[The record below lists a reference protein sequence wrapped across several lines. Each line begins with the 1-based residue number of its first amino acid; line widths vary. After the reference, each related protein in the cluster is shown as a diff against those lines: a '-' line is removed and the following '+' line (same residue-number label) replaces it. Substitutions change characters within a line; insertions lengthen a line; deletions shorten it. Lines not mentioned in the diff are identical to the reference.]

1 MAIERKDRSF
11 DQIFEEVS
19 FERVP
24 FDYVQT
30 LKIHMVDGSV
40 LDVSEDEIRNAD
52 NELELFK
59 NISRDEIADVAIT
72 LDYDSIKEDVS
83 NTVKGVLASF
93 FDDKSEI

>member
-30 LKIHMVDGSV
+30 LKIHLVDGTV
-40 LDVSEDEIRNAD
+40 VDVSEEEIRSAD
-52 NELELFK
+52 NELDLFE
-59 NISRDEIADVAIT
+59 NIAREDIADVQIT
-72 LDYDSIKEDVS
+72 LDYDGIKEDVS
-83 NTVKGVLASF
+83 NTVEDVLKSF
-93 FDDKSEI
+93 FD

>member
-11 DQIFEEVS
+11 DRIFEEVS

-40 LDVSEDEIRNAD
+40 LDLTEEEIRNAENE
-52 NELELFK
+52 NELFE
-59 NISRDEIADVAIT
+59 NISRDDIADVAIT
-72 LDYDSIKEDVS
+72 LDYDGIKEDVS
-83 NTVKGVLASF
+83 ATVENVLKSF
-93 FDDKSEI
+93 FSEE

>member
-30 LKIHMVDGSV
+30 LKIHLVDGTV
-40 LDVSEDEIRNAD
+40 IDVSEEEIRNAD
-52 NELELFK
+52 NELDLFA
-59 NISRDEIADVAIT
+59 NISRDEIADVTIT
-72 LDYDSIKEDVS
+72 LDYDGIKEDVS
-83 NTVKGVLASF
+83 NTVGDVLKSF
-93 FDDKSEI
+93 FD